1 MAVKRSRLGRGLD
14 SLVGTSRHDD
24 TTTESPPTENQPKRS
39 SQDLARGDAAQP
51 IGKPTSRQPQAAR
64 AEVTTPTL
72 PIEELKPNPYQ
83 PRDTIDP
90 QSVTELARSIS
101 ASGMIQPI
109 VVRQTPRGHEIV
121 AGERRWRAARA
132 AGLDSVPVI
141 VRQVDD
147 RQMLEWALIENIHR
161 EDLNAV
167 ERAQAYKRYL
177 NEFSLTT
184 DDLAQRLG
192 EDRSTVTNYVRLLD
206 LPDSVRSLLAAGR
219 ISMGH
224 ARALLGVP
232 DNHRRTELA
241 NETASKSLSV
251 RALENLVR
259 KERQPKRNDR
269 TSPTRTGPPQAHI
282 RNLESRLEETLGTK
296 VRIMLGKTKGSG
308 RIVIDFYNMDD
319 FDRICAQVGL
329 KGENDL

>member
-14 SLVGTSRHDD
+14 SLVGSSRHDD
-24 TTTESPPTENQPKRS
+24 ATTESTPAENKPRQTREAPGP
-39 SQDLARGDAAQP
+39 GDATQP
-51 IGKPTSRQPQAAR
+51 TREPASQRPQNVREA
-64 AEVTTPTL
+64 VTTPTL
-72 PIEELKPNPYQ
+72 PIEELRPNPYQ

-90 QSVTELARSIS
+90 QSVSDLARSIS

-132 AGLDSVPVI
+132 AGLNTVPVI
-141 VRQVDD
+141 IRQVDD

-161 EDLNAV
+161 EDLNAI

-192 EDRSTVTNYVRLLD
+192 EDRSTVTNYVRLLE
-206 LPDSVRSLLAAGR
+206 LPDAVRSLLAAGR

-232 DNHRRTELA
+232 DNQRRTELA
-241 NETASKSLSV
+241 NEAASKSLSV
-251 RALENLVR
+251 RALENMVR
-259 KERQPKRNDR
+259 KERQPKRKDR
-269 TSPTRTGPPQAHI
+269 TSLGRIGPPQAHV
-282 RNLESRLEETLGTK
+282 RDLECRLEETLRTK
-296 VRIMLGKTKGSG
+296 VRIMLGKAKGSG

-329 KGENDL
+329 KGEDAL